1 MKLTRN
7 ILFPSCRVQ
16 GLEMTDCRGELMTA
30 GQVSGAADGENKG
43 EQKFILLLKSPEMKI
58 TFFPVTQ
65 KAIC

>member
-1 MKLTRN
+1 
-7 ILFPSCRVQ
+7 
-16 GLEMTDCRGELMTA
+16 MTDCRGELMTA

-43 EQKFILLLKSPEMKI
+43 EQKFILLLQSPEMKI